1 MTDWVVDVVERLG
14 AVGVGILILLE
25 NLLPPIP
32 SEIILPFAGFT
43 AEQGRLNPIAAWV
56 AATTGSLLGAW
67 VLYGIGAKVGEERIR
82 ELSRKRWF
90 IFFGEKDFDRGDR
103 FFERHGGAV
112 VFFGRF
118 IPLVRSIVSVPA
130 GLERMSL
137 VRFTVFTAIGSGI
150 WNAAFITAG
159 WVLGDNYDQVERYVG
174 PVSKATVALLAVA
187 AVVLIVR
194 KWRQVSVVRR
204 RRRTTDT

>member
-1 MTDWVVDVVERLG
+1 MTDWVVDVVERMGALG
-14 AVGVGILILLE
+14 VGVLILLE

-43 AEQGRLNPIAAWV
+43 AEQGKLNAVAAWA
-56 AATTGSLLGAW
+56 AATTGSLAGAY
-67 VLYGIGAKVGEERIR
+67 VLYGIGAALGEERIR

-90 IFFGEKDFDRGDR
+90 FLFGEKDFDRGDR
-103 FFERHGGAV
+103 FFDQHGGAV

-137 VRFTVFTAIGSGI
+137 VRFTLFTAIGSGI

-159 WVLGDNYDQVERYVG
+159 WFLGDNYDQVERYVG
-174 PVSKATVALLAVA
+174 PVSKGVVALLAVA
-187 AVVLIVR
+187 LVVLIVR
-194 KWRQVSVVRR
+194 KLRS
-204 RRRTTDT
+204 RTVES

>member
-14 AVGVGILILLE
+14 AVGVGVLILLE

-43 AEQGRLNPIAAWV
+43 AEQGKLNAGAAWV
-56 AATTGSLLGAW
+56 AATTGSLVGAW
-67 VLYGIGAKVGEERIR
+67 ILYGIGAALGEERIR

-90 IFFGEKDFDRGDR
+90 IFFGEKDFDRGDA

-112 VFFGRF
+112 IFFGRF

-137 VRFTVFTAIGSGI
+137 VRFSVFTAIGSGI

-159 WVLGDNYDQVERYVG
+159 WVLGDRYDQVERYVG
-174 PVSKATVALLAVA
+174 PVSRATVALLAVA
-187 AVVLIVR
+187 AVVLAVR
-194 KWRQVSVVRR
+194 KYRR
-204 RRRTTDT
+204 RDR

>member
-14 AVGVGILILLE
+14 ALGVGMLILLE

-43 AEQGRLNPIAAWV
+43 AEQGKLNAVAAWIG
-56 AATTGSLLGAW
+56 ATTGSLVGAW
-67 VLYGIGAKVGEERIR
+67 ILYGIGATVGEERIR

-90 IFFGEKDFDRGDR
+90 IFFSEKDFDRGDA
-103 FFERHGGAV
+103 FFDRHGGAV

-137 VRFTVFTAIGSGI
+137 VRFSLFTLLGSGI

-159 WVLGDNYDQVERYVG
+159 WALGDNYDQVERYVG
-174 PVSKATVALLAVA
+174 PVSKGVVALIAVA
-187 AVVLIVR
+187 LVVLVVR
-194 KWRQVSVVRR
+194 KLRS
-204 RRRTTDT
+204 RTA